1 MTSDHSSNGNGRLN
15 PANGTSKID
24 TAPIWSLVS
33 RTRRLLRSTWVLT
46 GLLASFGLGLL
57 LVVTMSMTDFLV
69 SSAVPSEWTALRAI
83 ALVLLVVPTTWAVI
97 AGVLRPLFRRLSNV
111 LVARRI
117 ETQLPKIH
125 NRLVTCIDLEDES
138 RAVPVSEAFH
148 RRLVSEALE
157 RIRGFNPRR
166 VLDVQNFRRASAV
179 AIIGVLALAVV
190 FVPGVRTAMA
200 RVFNPFADIPPS
212 GHVAYTVKV
221 GNSDQQQ
228 EGNGFV
234 VRGDDVEFLVEFTD
248 SRKLYDDEALQLVI
262 KTVNDENEEVVIRHT
277 SPVSTKLET
286 RGDLA
291 FWKFSL
297 KGLEH
302 DFHYRVSGGG
312 TYTRRFRVEMLERPE
327 IVRVSTRLAY
337 PEYME
342 KPERFLPVADVE
354 GPVGST
360 VSVDVVTE
368 GDIHEAKIEFL
379 ELKRIRQDV
388 ADRTPRD
395 WFGSVRP
402 KGASPSGTWQLNSL
416 AGQPAHTD
424 PANPAVHS
432 HGFTKATEP
441 FQVGTDDVL
450 FATVYLPPDQ
460 SPREIMLK
468 WHDGQGWEH
477 RAFWGEDLI
486 NEGKPGTASRVRM
499 GDLPQ
504 LGRLVTLEVPASA
517 VGLSGRAVSGMMFTL
532 HGGQAIWGTTGAM
545 PPAQETVVKLLPTGQ
560 TFELKSG
567 ASPTELD
574 EGQSHFTG
582 TFPLLDNGLYRIQ
595 LKNRADRYNLTMAE
609 AKIVAIP
616 DNPPQ
621 VIIER
626 PQQTLVLTQPQP
638 VPVFITSFDDFGVKD
653 IVLSVKTGDQDTFV
667 GEPVVTLS
675 PPVQNDH
682 RDITLDLADRGLKT
696 GDTLTYRIEV
706 RDGNGQS
713 GQTIDYVIQIKNDN
727 AAADKQFEQLE
738 KQTDNF
744 RDKLVD
750 LVSQQKKIQEKSNE
764 LEENYKDLTE
774 KIEKAKADAEEQQ
787 KKKKKKDA
795 KEDTKKDADAKKKA
809 DKPEEEKPVELD
821 PEEQKK
827 LAELKK
833 ELAKLAAD
841 ENKNA
846 ALSEQVKNDLGALA
860 KQAEENPLVPP
871 QVADQIKQL
880 EGAFEKAAVDPL
892 KQLAKDLQQ
901 ATQPKKQ
908 DTKLPE
914 INKKAERV
922 QKDLESIQKRMDA
935 LARAQRDSRDDMK
948 QAMKDLKK
956 DLLEQNAELTR
967 DALQDLKEY
976 LKAMQKDL
984 EALQGKEENLLKD
997 SLQDLTSKDLLDAL
1011 REQQKD
1017 VAKKSEKKLDDTA
1030 ELLDAKRKQQRDLP
1044 DGPYKPGDENYKNP
1058 PKEQRDTDDG
1068 EPTNEDQG
1076 EKQKGEKKK
1085 GDDKEA
1091 EEEFFLPKL
1100 EGLQAELDP
1109 RFEKM
1114 IRDLKEKLKKQ
1125 EDGKKSS
1132 DPEQQERN
1140 RDQLQRLEELNSA
1153 RRALKSDQ
1161 KSLDNLQ
1168 DQLKKAQQ
1176 KSEQSNQQ
1184 QKGQEEAQQNLEEL
1198 LQHELTRQA
1207 QKMMQRMQ
1215 QQQQQQQAKS
1225 QPGQDQQKNQ
1235 QKDQQK
1241 NQPMPPQPTLA
1252 NQLIGNQ
1259 DPDDKGTEQVLVDL
1273 DKLDV
1278 ATRRVILKM
1287 QPKEREELL
1296 QGLREEGPKA
1306 YRGFIRDYF
1315 KKLSRARAKGPKK

>member
-1 MTSDHSSNGNGRLN
+1 
-15 PANGTSKID
+15 
-24 TAPIWSLVS
+24 
-33 RTRRLLRSTWVLT
+33 
-46 GLLASFGLGLL
+46 
-57 LVVTMSMTDFLV
+57 
-69 SSAVPSEWTALRAI
+69 
-83 ALVLLVVPTTWAVI
+83 
-97 AGVLRPLFRRLSNV
+97 
-111 LVARRI
+111 
-117 ETQLPKIH
+117 
-125 NRLVTCIDLEDES
+125 
-138 RAVPVSEAFH
+138 
-148 RRLVSEALE
+148 
-157 RIRGFNPRR
+157 
-166 VLDVQNFRRASAV
+166 
-179 AIIGVLALAVV
+179 
-190 FVPGVRTAMA
+190 
-200 RVFNPFADIPPS
+200 
-212 GHVAYTVKV
+212 
-221 GNSDQQQ
+221 
-228 EGNGFV
+228 
-234 VRGDDVEFLVEFTD
+234 
-248 SRKLYDDEALQLVI
+248 
-262 KTVNDENEEVVIRHT
+262 
-277 SPVSTKLET
+277 
-286 RGDLA
+286 
-291 FWKFSL
+291 
-297 KGLEH
+297 
-302 DFHYRVSGGG
+302 
-312 TYTRRFRVEMLERPE
+312 
-327 IVRVSTRLAY
+327 
-337 PEYME
+337 
-342 KPERFLPVADVE
+342 
-354 GPVGST
+354 
-360 VSVDVVTE
+360 
-368 GDIHEAKIEFL
+368 
-379 ELKRIRQDV
+379 
-388 ADRTPRD
+388 
-395 WFGSVRP
+395 
-402 KGASPSGTWQLNSL
+402 
-416 AGQPAHTD
+416 
-424 PANPAVHS
+424 
-432 HGFTKATEP
+432 
-441 FQVGTDDVL
+441 
-450 FATVYLPPDQ
+450 
-460 SPREIMLK
+460 MLK

-486 NEGKPGTASRVRM
+486 NEGKPGTVSRVRM

-560 TFELKSG
+560 TFDLKPG
-567 ASPTELD
+567 ASPEKLE
-574 EGQSHFTG
+574 EGQRHFTG

-653 IVLSVKTGDQDTFV
+653 IVLSVKTGDQDTFA

-727 AAADKQFEQLE
+727 SAADKQFEQLE
-738 KQTDNF
+738 KQTDTF

-750 LVSQQKKIQEKSNE
+750 LISQQKKIQNKSNE

-774 KIEKAKADAEEQQ
+774 KIEKAKADAEEQ
-787 KKKKKKDA
+787 KKKDA
-795 KEDTKKDADAKKKA
+795 EKDPKKDADDKKKA
-809 DKPEEEKPVELD
+809 DKPEAEKPVELD

-892 KQLAKDLQQ
+892 KQLAKDLQE
-901 ATQPKKQ
+901 ATKPKEQ

-935 LARAQRDSRDDMK
+935 LARAQRDSRDDLK

-997 SLQDLTSKDLLDAL
+997 SLQDLTSKDLLEAL

-1017 VAKKSEKKLDDTA
+1017 VAKKSEKKLDETA
-1030 ELLDAKRKQQRDLP
+1030 DLLDAKRKQQRDFP
-1044 DGPYKPGDENYKNP
+1044 DRPYKPEDEKYKIP
-1058 PKEQRDTDDG
+1058 PKEQDTDEGD
-1068 EPTNEDQG
+1068 PTNEDQG
-1076 EKQKGEKKK
+1076 EKKKGEKKK

-1125 EDGKKSS
+1125 QESGKKSS

-1140 RDQLQRLEELNSA
+1140 RDQLQRLEELDSA

-1176 KSEQSNQQ
+1176 KSEQSDQQ
-1184 QKGQEEAQQNLEEL
+1184 QQGKEEAQQNLEQL
-1198 LQHELTRQA
+1198 LQDALTRKA

-1215 QQQQQQQAKS
+1215 QQQAKA

-1259 DPDDKGTEQVLVDL
+1259 DPDGKGTEQVLVDL

>member
-15 PANGTSKID
+15 PTTGTSGTD
-24 TAPIWSLVS
+24 TAPIRSLVS
-33 RTRRLLRSTWVLT
+33 RTRRLLRSTWVAT

-83 ALVLLVVPTTWAVI
+83 ALVLLVVPTTWAVL

-125 NRLVTCIDLEDES
+125 NRLVTCIDLEDET
-138 RAVPVSEAFH
+138 RAVPVSAAFH
-148 RRLVSEALE
+148 RKLVSEALE

-166 VLDVQNFRRASAV
+166 VLDTQNFRRAGAV
-179 AIIGVLALAVV
+179 AIIGVLALAVI

-200 RVFNPFADIPPS
+200 RVFSPFADIPPS

-221 GNSDQQQ
+221 GNSEQQQ
-228 EGNGFV
+228 EGDGFV

-262 KTVNDENEEVVIRHT
+262 KTVNDENEEVVIRHA
-277 SPVSTKLET
+277 SPVSAKLEA

-327 IVRVSTRLAY
+327 IVKVSTRLAY

-342 KPERFLPVADVE
+342 KPERVTPVADVE

-368 GDIHEAKIEFL
+368 GDINEAKIEFL
-379 ELKRIRQDV
+379 ELKRIRQDI

-402 KGASPSGTWQLNSL
+402 KGAAPSGTWQLNSL

-424 PANPAVHS
+424 PVNAAVHS

-460 SPREIMLK
+460 APREIMLK

-486 NEGKPGTASRVRM
+486 NEGKSGTVSRVRM

-560 TFELKSG
+560 TFDLKPG
-567 ASPTELD
+567 ASPAKLE
-574 EGQSHFTG
+574 EGQRHFTG

-653 IVLSVKTGDQDTFV
+653 IVLSVKTGDQDTFA

-727 AAADKQFEQLE
+727 SAADKQFEQLE
-738 KQTDNF
+738 KQTDTF

-750 LVSQQKKIQEKSNE
+750 LISQQKKIQNKSNE

-774 KIEKAKADAEEQQ
+774 KIEKAKADAEEQ
-787 KKKKKKDA
+787 KKKDA
-795 KEDTKKDADAKKKA
+795 EKDPKKDADDKKKA
-809 DKPEEEKPVELD
+809 DKPEAEKPVELD
-821 PEEQKK
+821 PEDQKK

-892 KQLAKDLQQ
+892 KQLAKDLQE
-901 ATQPKKQ
+901 ATKPKEQ

-935 LARAQRDSRDDMK
+935 LARAQRDSRDDLK

-997 SLQDLTSKDLLDAL
+997 SLQDLTSKDLLEAL

-1017 VAKKSEKKLDDTA
+1017 VAKKSEKKLDETA
-1030 ELLDAKRKQQRDLP
+1030 DLLDAKRKQQRDFP
-1044 DGPYKPGDENYKNP
+1044 DRPYKPEDEKYKIP
-1058 PKEQRDTDDG
+1058 PKEQDTDEGD
-1068 EPTNEDQG
+1068 PTNEDQG
-1076 EKQKGEKKK
+1076 EKKKGEKQKDEKKK

-1100 EGLQAELDP
+1100 KGLRAELDP

-1125 EDGKKSS
+1125 QESGKKSS
-1132 DPEQQERN
+1132 APEQQERN
-1140 RDQLQRLEELNSA
+1140 RDQLQRLEELDSA
-1153 RRALKSDQ
+1153 RRALKGNE

-1176 KSEQSNQQ
+1176 KSEQSDQQ
-1184 QKGQEEAQQNLEEL
+1184 QQGKEEAQQNLEQL
-1198 LQHELTRQA
+1198 LQQELTRQA

-1215 QQQQQQQAKS
+1215 QQQAKA

-1259 DPDDKGTEQVLVDL
+1259 DPDGKGTEQVLVDL